1 MKWLDKFIVNRA
13 EQIVKNSQEAAIKK
27 VQKETM
33 KEVTLNAISMG
44 QIHTG
49 LQLKSEP
56 NRLDAHPDLSF
67 RMFRA
72 ENGYVM
78 QVHQMDRKTERQT
91 VNLHVITEDQD
102 LGQAISH
109 IITLESL
116 KVG

>member
-1 MKWLDKFIVNRA
+1 
-13 EQIVKNSQEAAIKK
+13 
-27 VQKETM
+27 
-33 KEVTLNAISMG
+33 
-44 QIHTG
+44 
-49 LQLKSEP
+49 
-56 NRLDAHPDLSF
+56 
-67 RMFRA
+67 MFRA

>member
-1 MKWLDKFIVNRA
+1 MKWFDKWFY
-13 EQIVKNSQEAAIKK
+13 
-27 VQKETM
+27 QKAKQAWDNKHRYENDI

-44 QIHTG
+44 QAIG
-49 LQLKSEP
+49 QVSLRSEP
-56 NRLDAHPDLSF
+56 NRLDTQPDLSF

-78 QVHQMDRKTERQT
+78 QVHHSDRKTERQH

-116 KVG
+116 KVS